1 MLIRNLHSR
10 DTRYA
15 ATGCDIVELRAIMR
29 QCPKEFGNDPDGKK
43 QAWRTALRDKLKGL
57 TVREES
63 QQLTSNERRHSSYGG
78 AVGPF
83 DATLPLLQVKA
94 VSSSAFKPTEKAE
107 VGAANVAAIKT
118 KISGSLAVHHHGA
131 AGADEAKSGESRKPI
146 TTGASEDFEARKGAI
161 ETIFQRQDSA
171 AKSSSSNPMHPSDP

>member
-63 QQLTSNERRHSSYGG
+63 QQLTSNEQRHSSYGG

-94 VSSSAFKPTEKAE
+94 VLSSAFKPSEKAE
-107 VGAANVAAIKT
+107 VGAASVATIKS
-118 KISGSLAVHHHGA
+118 KISGSLAVHYHGA
-131 AGADEAKSGESRKPI
+131 ADGAKSGGSCKPI
-146 TTGASEDFEARKGAI
+146 TTGASEDFEARRGAI

-171 AKSSSSNPMHPSDP
+171 AESSSGNPMHPSDP